1 MPVEFQ
7 CPACSARIDQTV
19 QNRMLPRI
27 ECPKCKAAFRTQWAS
42 SPADLAL
49 PFPQRQQKMLAGL
62 ARSEAELSR
71 AAGATAAI
79 PWTALLEPFLRM
91 APAALALAGGFFVV
105 GYGSRGGRTE
115 VSNILEKEQSYFDT
129 LGKEPIDRR

>member
-1 MPVEFQ
+1 MIGQ
-7 CPACSARIDQTV
+7 LRQAITAANSHQDLASRLAA
-19 QNRMLPRI
+19 LPIRQR
-27 ECPKCKAAFRTQWAS
+27 EA

-71 AAGATAAI
+71 DAAKAAPI

-91 APAALALAGGFFVV
+91 APAALALAGGFFVL
-105 GYGSRGGRTE
+105 GNGSLGGRTK
-115 VSNILEKEQSYFDT
+115 VSNILEKEQSYFDA
-129 LGKEPIDRR
+129 LARDGGDFR